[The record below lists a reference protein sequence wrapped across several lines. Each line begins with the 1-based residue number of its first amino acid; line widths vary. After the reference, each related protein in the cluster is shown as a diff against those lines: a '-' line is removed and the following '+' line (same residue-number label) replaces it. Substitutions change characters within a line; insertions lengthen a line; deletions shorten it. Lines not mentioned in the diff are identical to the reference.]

1 MELKIT
7 KNNVLIKLFQL
18 LNFLRLE
25 MIGNISNS
33 MKLLLKYINF
43 LIFIFIFLLKQ
54 IKNNEK

>member
-1 MELKIT
+1 MELKLT

-33 MKLLLKYINF
+33 MKLLLIYINF

>member
-1 MELKIT
+1 MELKLT

>member
-33 MKLLLKYINF
+33 MKLLLIYINF